1 MHKKLLNL
9 IEVVQKS
16 KNIDNLS
23 LKEHQ
28 FELAQKVI
36 QNLEATLRTFY

>member
-1 MHKKLLNL
+1 MHKIIINL
-9 IEVVQKS
+9 IEIVQKS
-16 KNIDNLS
+16 NNIDNLS

-36 QNLEATLRTFY
+36 QNVEAPLGTFY